1 MRCLVIWAAMVL
13 AVTAHPTMPDPS
25 DMVFLLDEDD
35 FEDYLDTWL
44 VNEEQSWVNITL
56 AEQER
61 NAGGE

>member
-13 AVTAHPTMPDPS
+13 AVTAQPKMPDPS